1 MFLLYKTSFVP
12 FCHACLP
19 KTFYDLV
26 TTIKLLLRFWLFSP
40 FYYIYYVLHVNS
52 IDGEVIPE
60 SGIRFRPP
68 SGFTDS
74 REFSEAEC
82 DRDRALDLEVQ
93 RVMEQQQQQQLNGQI
108 SGDSELTSLL
118 AR

>member
-1 MFLLYKTSFVP
+1 M
-12 FCHACLP
+12 
-19 KTFYDLV
+19 
-26 TTIKLLLRFWLFSP
+26 
-40 FYYIYYVLHVNS
+40 NS

-93 RVMEQQQQQQLNGQI
+93 RVMEQQQQEQQQQQQQLNGQKA
-108 SGDSELTSLL
+108 GDSELTSLL

>member
-1 MFLLYKTSFVP
+1 MWKIVVWNVAALYLYNQNANIISMN
-12 FCHACLP
+12 
-19 KTFYDLV
+19 
-26 TTIKLLLRFWLFSP
+26 SE
-40 FYYIYYVLHVNS
+40 VN
-52 IDGEVIPE
+52 IEAGV
-60 SGIRFRPP
+60 RFRPP

-93 RVMEQQQQQQLNGQI
+93 QVMENNDLRKI
-108 SGDSELTSLL
+108 ERDELTSLL

>member
-1 MFLLYKTSFVP
+1 MLHKKKICSINSEVNVE
-12 FCHACLP
+12 AG
-19 KTFYDLV
+19 
-26 TTIKLLLRFWLFSP
+26 LRC
-40 FYYIYYVLHVNS
+40 
-52 IDGEVIPE
+52 
-60 SGIRFRPP
+60 RPP

-93 RVMEQQQQQQLNGQI
+93 RVMENNNQKI
-108 SGDSELTSLL
+108 ERDELTSLL

>member
-1 MFLLYKTSFVP
+1 M
-12 FCHACLP
+12 
-19 KTFYDLV
+19 
-26 TTIKLLLRFWLFSP
+26 
-40 FYYIYYVLHVNS
+40 NS

-93 RVMEQQQQQQLNGQI
+93 RVMEQQQQEQQQQLNGQKA
-108 SGDSELTSLL
+108 GDSELTSLL